1 MALWKIN
8 FENGSAVR
16 HIDADLVAFN
26 PSGDVII
33 FRKND
38 KDVALASVI
47 NVTVVTKET
56 IQ

>member
-16 HIDADLVAFN
+16 HIDADQVAFN